1 MYRLYDT
8 SVWIEY
14 KNGIASNRTNQLD
27 HDLIFNQVCTCPIII
42 QEVLQGIRSNRDFAE
57 LEIDFR
63 NLKLLNWDA
72 TEAAVSAAMLYRRL
86 RQIGVTIRKPNDCL
100 IAAYALHFDIELC
113 HNDRD
118 FDQIAAHSDLK
129 IWKE

>member
-1 MYRLYDT
+1 MFRLYDT

-14 KNGIASNRTNQLD
+14 KNGVVSNRADQLD
-27 HDLIFNQVCTCPIII
+27 HDLIFNQVCICPIII

-63 NLKLLNWDA
+63 NLMLLNWEGL
-72 TEAAVSAAMLYRRL
+72 EAAVSSAKLYRQL
-86 RQIGVTIRKPNDCL
+86 RQKGVTIRKPNDCL
-100 IAAYALHFDIELC
+100 IAAYAIHFGAELC

-118 FDQIAAHSDLK
+118 FDQIAAHTDLK